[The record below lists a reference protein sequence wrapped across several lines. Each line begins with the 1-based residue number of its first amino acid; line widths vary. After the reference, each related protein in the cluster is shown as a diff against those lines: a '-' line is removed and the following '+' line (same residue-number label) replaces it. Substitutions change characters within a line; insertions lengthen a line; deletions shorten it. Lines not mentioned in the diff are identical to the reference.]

1 MKIVFVGTEHTKEDE
16 EIEVAIEK
24 PLADGDDW
32 TFTIDQGLN
41 CQRSF
46 TISDLTTVMD
56 FLRRMTR
63 RQE

>member
-1 MKIVFVGTEHTKEDE
+1 MKIVLAGTDHTKEDAE
-16 EIEVAIEK
+16 VEVAIEK

-32 TFTIDQGLN
+32 TFTIDEGLN
-41 CQRSF
+41 CHRSF